1 MIMDIETLR
10 NLQEGC
16 YADFKAIYEKWK
28 GKVFFY
34 FLSKTKDE
42 EVAKEL
48 TQLTFIKLWEYRS
61 SVDTRLGTEQQIFQ
75 KARLIF
81 IDHLR
86 KLARERKE
94 QAQDICAIQQEYY
107 TPHKAY
113 EESQTIQLAI
123 ESLPKS
129 RKQIFKLKYI
139 QGYSYKEIAE
149 LLAISPKTVD
159 NQLLKAIKQLRQK
172 LSFREALFFLGMI
185 GIL

>member
-94 QAQDICAIQQEYY
+94 QAQDI
-107 TPHKAY
+107 
-113 EESQTIQLAI
+113 
-123 ESLPKS
+123 
-129 RKQIFKLKYI
+129 
-139 QGYSYKEIAE
+139 
-149 LLAISPKTVD
+149 
-159 NQLLKAIKQLRQK
+159 
-172 LSFREALFFLGMI
+172 
-185 GIL
+185 